1 MRCRLPGGCL
11 PNAGCRRKSV
21 SAGSFVPFEAALSK
35 RACFYSRLFV
45 TGCQRAEAR
54 EAASPAG
61 CQVSQ
66 AKRTQGCGSKEEEE
80 EDDDGSRANGV
91 YQKEELTTIMQIIIT
106 SSKGLKKIIF
116 FNGTVSDKPR
126 RLWRHERAQAHN
138 STHYRCQHSFMY

>member
-45 TGCQRAEAR
+45 TGCQRGEAR
-54 EAASPAG
+54 EAAPPAG

-80 EDDDGSRANGV
+80 DDDGSRANGV
-91 YQKEELTTIMQIIIT
+91 YQKEELTKIMQIIIT
-106 SSKGLKKIIF
+106 SSKGLLKIF
-116 FNGTVSDKPR
+116 FQWDG
-126 RLWRHERAQAHN
+126 
-138 STHYRCQHSFMY
+138 